1 MLVCCLSLSSSTH
14 LQYLAAA
21 RIQVNGDP
29 RPVNPGLIQRFKIIN
44 RAIPE
49 ATSSNLFESRWCQ
62 TRPPVS
68 VLSEAVPGRLT
79 AVCCRVCV
87 RIRVFFSTEWMWVRR
102 LHKRSESEIHNMW
115 KCFQHSVK
123 SLSLISARGL
133 NRLLSLILFCFNISI
148 LIHICFTV

>member
-1 MLVCCLSLSSSTH
+1 MHENKKEKHELIVSLLSSSTH

-29 RPVNPGLIQRFKIIN
+29 TPVNPGLIQRFKIIN

-49 ATSSNLFESRWCQ
+49 ATSSNLFESPWCQ

-87 RIRVFFSTEWMWVRR
+87 RIRVFFFPPSGCE
-102 LHKRSESEIHNMW
+102 
-115 KCFQHSVK
+115 
-123 SLSLISARGL
+123 
-133 NRLLSLILFCFNISI
+133 
-148 LIHICFTV
+148 